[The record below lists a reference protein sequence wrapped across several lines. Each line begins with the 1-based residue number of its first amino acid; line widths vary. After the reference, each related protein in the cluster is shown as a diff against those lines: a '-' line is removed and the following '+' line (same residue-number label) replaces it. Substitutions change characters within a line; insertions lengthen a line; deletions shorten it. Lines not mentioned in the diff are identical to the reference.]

1 MSRDAKVVVDAPT
14 GQGIHYVYALLR
26 TPGAFR
32 MEDIFYIGKGKGLR
46 SQSHFLEAQIAFR
59 GTNKQA
65 LLRSILEM
73 DDSLE
78 NIERHAYVLVGG
90 LSEQDAF
97 NVESAL
103 IKMLGGPMGP
113 QLLNL
118 QSGHGGQAV
127 PQVVPLNEARIYFD
141 ALPQVVQK
149 LAAADLADHEPSQAG
164 RVVVVVKG
172 THLPISEPMQESTGE
187 DGPLP
192 QSEIYGTTEKHRNLR
207 GWDPTNPWTDAE
219 ARERASVWWAISRR
233 NVVALQTLA
242 ADTQA
247 LVALLVR
254 DPRSGSSVVRYVW
267 EIDPA
272 GTWQLS
278 GTQWG
283 IPLGRA
289 VQDHPWRGSK
299 LLGPSN
305 TQVLHRHAAGIG
317 YVTEELAT

>member
-1 MSRDAKVVVDAPT
+1 MSEYSKEIEDTSTARGV
-14 GQGIHYVYALLR
+14 HYVYALVR

-46 SQSHFLEAQIAFR
+46 SRAHFKEAQEAFR
-59 GTNKQA
+59 GTAKQA

-113 QLLNL
+113 QLFNL
-118 QSGHGGQAV
+118 QSGHSGQDV

-141 ALPQVVQK
+141 ALPQVVEK
-149 LAAADLADHEPSQAG
+149 LPVASLADYEPMRAG
-164 RVVVVVKG
+164 RAVVVVKG
-172 THLPISEPMQESTGE
+172 THLPIAEPMQESTGE
-187 DGPLP
+187 QGPVP
-192 QSEIYGTTEKHRNLR
+192 QSEIFRETEQLRNLR

-219 ARERASVWWAISRR
+219 ARERASVWWAISAQ
-233 NVVALQTLA
+233 NVLALQALA
-242 ADTQA
+242 ADKQV
-247 LVALLVR
+247 LIALLVR

-267 EIDPA
+267 EIDPV
-272 GTWQLS
+272 GTWQFA

-289 VQDHPWRGSK
+289 VEEHPWRGSK
-299 LLGPSN
+299 LLAPN
-305 TQVLHRHAAGIG
+305 NRQVLHGHSTGIG
-317 YVTEELAT
+317 YVSEGSAP